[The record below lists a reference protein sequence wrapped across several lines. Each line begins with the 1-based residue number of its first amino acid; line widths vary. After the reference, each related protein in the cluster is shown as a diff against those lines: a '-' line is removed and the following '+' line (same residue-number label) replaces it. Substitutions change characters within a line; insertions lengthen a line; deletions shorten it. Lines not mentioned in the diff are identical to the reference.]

1 MQLPARPV
9 VLEVLAHIP
18 TDFFHCAHC
27 ERLFDVADV
36 AAPVHAEMQASY
48 PLEMLEDARRLTQW
62 LEDLSERYDDRLR
75 IRIVDVSSPQGFLK
89 ALRYRVRRYP
99 AFIINKRTT
108 LVGWD
113 AVRLSVMLDEEIAG
127 GMEPGEE

>member
-1 MQLPARPV
+1 
-9 VLEVLAHIP
+9 
-18 TDFFHCAHC
+18 
-27 ERLFDVADV
+27 
-36 AAPVHAEMQASY
+36 
-48 PLEMLEDARRLTQW
+48 MLEDARRLTQW

-89 ALRYRVRRYP
+89 ALRYRLRRYP